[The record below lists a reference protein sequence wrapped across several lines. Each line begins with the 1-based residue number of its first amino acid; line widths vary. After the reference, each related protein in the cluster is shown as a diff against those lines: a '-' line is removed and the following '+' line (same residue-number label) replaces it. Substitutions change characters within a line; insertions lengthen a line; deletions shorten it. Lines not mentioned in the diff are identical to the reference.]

1 MKDYKTTDVLV
12 SYLTRRIKELYKHK
26 DELGPREKS
35 KYDKFDLA
43 INELEFIQE
52 WLLEIWAKNE
62 F

>member
-1 MKDYKTTDVLV
+1 MQDYKTIDVLV

-52 WLLEIWAKNE
+52 WLMEIWCKNE

>member
-1 MKDYKTTDVLV
+1 MQDYKTIDVLV

-43 INELEFIQE
+43 ISELEFIQE
-52 WLLEIWAKNE
+52 WLMEIWCKNE